1 MSNPKQRV
9 AELTALLEKYNYEYY
24 VKDNPT
30 VTDAEYDNLMDELIH
45 LETNYPELKSK
56 YSPTQRVGG
65 KILDGFSKVK
75 HKRLMLSLADVFNEE
90 EVRDF
95 DRKVREALNLDTID
109 YMAEMKIDGL
119 AMSLDYVDG
128 SLNYA
133 ATRGDGNIGE
143 NVTSNV
149 ITVKSIPTH
158 IAVNKPFEVR
168 GEIFMPK
175 KSLEKLNQERASK
188 NEPLL
193 ANARNAAAGSIR
205 QLDTSVA
212 ASRGLEGFWYYFVN
226 AEEYGITRHSDALNY
241 IETLGFKTNPE
252 RRICHG
258 IEEVI
263 NYINEYTNK
272 RSSLSYDIDGIVIK
286 VDEFKYYDQLGYTA
300 KTPKWAIA
308 YKFPP
313 EEVITKLRDIVYTVG
328 RTGKITPN
336 AVLDPVR
343 VAGSLVSRATLHNED
358 FVKEKGLMVGDTI
371 VIRKAGDIIPEV
383 VRVLK
388 ERRDGNEKPYQMI
401 TACPIC
407 GQPLKKIDAMHYCT
421 NPNCEARNIEY
432 LIHFASREAMEIDGM
447 GPAVLEEFFNLG
459 LIHSVADIYRLKD
472 HEQTILEL
480 EGWSHKSFNNLMAAI
495 EKSKHN
501 SLEKLITGLG
511 INEVGSKMARTL
523 VKRYPDI
530 NQWKQL
536 ELMELL
542 SLPDIGPVV
551 AESIYQF
558 FHDENRLRLLDDLAR
573 LGVNMTYLGPKVD
586 YSSPFAGKTIVL
598 TGTLSRYGRKEATVL
613 LENLGAKV
621 TSAVSKSTDIV
632 IAGVEAGSKLD
643 KAKALGIKVMD
654 EEEFISILENK
665 K

>member
-1 MSNPKQRV
+1 MELKDRV
-9 AELTALLEKYNYEYY
+9 KEITALLEKYNYEYY

-30 VTDAEYDNLMDELIH
+30 VSDAEYDNLMDELIH
-45 LETNYPELKSK
+45 IETNHPELKSP

-65 KILDGFSKVK
+65 QVLSGFEKVK
-75 HKRLMLSLADVFNEE
+75 HKRMMLSLADVFNED

-95 DRKVREALNLDTID
+95 DRKVREELGLDSVD

-119 AMSLDYVDG
+119 AMSLDYVNG
-128 SLNYA
+128 VLNYA

-149 ITVKSIPTH
+149 ITVKSIPAH
-158 IAVNKPFEVR
+158 INVDKPFEVR

-175 KSLEKLNQERASK
+175 KSLEKLNKERELNKEA
-188 NEPLL
+188 LF

-205 QLDTSVA
+205 QLDTKVA
-212 ASRGLEGFWYYFVN
+212 ASRGLEGYWYYFVN
-226 AEEYGITRHSDALNY
+226 AQDFGITKHSESLNF
-241 IETLGFKTNPE
+241 IEKLGFKTNPE

-272 RSSLSYDIDGIVIK
+272 RPNLSYDIDGIVIK
-286 VDEFKYYDQLGYTA
+286 VDDFKYYNRLGYTA

-313 EEVITKLRDIVYTVG
+313 EEVVTKLRDIIYTVG

-343 VAGSLVSRATLHNED
+343 VAGSLVKRATLHNED
-358 FVKEKGLMVGDTI
+358 FVVDKGLMIGDTI

-383 VRVLK
+383 VRVIK
-388 ERRDGNEKPYQMI
+388 DRRDGTEKPYQMI
-401 TACPIC
+401 SKCPIC
-407 GQPLKKIDAMHYCT
+407 GSELKKIDAMHYCE
-421 NPNCEARNIEY
+421 NPNCDARNIEG
-432 LIHFASREAMEIDGM
+432 LIHFSSRDAMEIDGM
-447 GPAVLEEFFNLG
+447 GPAVVEEFFNAGFLRS
-459 LIHSVADIYRLKD
+459 IPDIYKLKN
-472 HEQTILEL
+472 HKEEILER
-480 EGWSHKSFNNLMAAI
+480 EGWSDKSFNNLINAI

-501 SLEKLITGLG
+501 SLEKFITGIG
-511 INEVGSKMARTL
+511 INEIGSKMARTL
-523 VKRYPDI
+523 VKRFTDI
-530 NQWKQL
+530 DAWMNL
-536 ELMELL
+536 EMMELL
-542 SLPDIGPVV
+542 SLKDIGPVV
-551 AESIYQF
+551 ANSIYEY
-558 FHDENRLRLLDDLAR
+558 FHNEKNLKMIDELKT
-573 LGVNMTYLGPKVD
+573 LGVNLKYLGPQID
-586 YSSPFAGKTIVL
+586 MNSPFANKTIVL
-598 TGTLSRYGRKEATVL
+598 TGTLTKYGRKEATVL

-621 TSAVSKSTDIV
+621 TGSVSKSTDIV

-643 KAKALGIKVMD
+643 KARALNIKVMD
-654 EEEFISILENK
+654 EEEFISLLVNK

>member
-1 MSNPKQRV
+1 MADPKERV
-9 AELTALLEKYNYEYY
+9 AQLTALLEKYNYEYY

-30 VTDAEYDNLMDELIH
+30 VSDAEYDNLMDELIH

-65 KILDGFSKVK
+65 QILDGFEKVK
-75 HKRLMLSLADVFNEE
+75 HKRLMLSLADVFNED

-158 IAVNKPFEVR
+158 LSINKPFEVR

-175 KSLEKLNQERASK
+175 KSLEKLNAERLAK

-212 ASRGLEGFWYYFVN
+212 ANRGLEGFWYYFVN
-226 AEEYGITRHSDALNY
+226 AQEYGFTRHSESLNY
-241 IETLGFKTNPE
+241 IETLGFKTNKE

-272 RSSLSYDIDGIVIK
+272 RSSLPYDIDGIVIK
-286 VDEFKYYDQLGYTA
+286 VDEFKYYDRLGYTA

-358 FVKEKGLMVGDTI
+358 FINEKGLMVGDTI

-383 VRVLK
+383 VRVIK
-388 ERRDGNEKPYQMI
+388 ERRDGSEKEYKMI
-401 TACPIC
+401 DKCPIC
-407 GQPLKKIDAMHYCT
+407 GQPLEKIEAMHYCT
-421 NPNCEARNIEY
+421 NPHCDARNIEY
-432 LIHFASREAMEIDGM
+432 LIHFASRDAMEIDGM

-459 LIHSVADIYRLKD
+459 FVRNIPDIYRLKN
-472 HEQTILEL
+472 HEQEILEL
-480 EGWSHKSFNNLMAAI
+480 EGWSHKSFANLINAI
-495 EKSKHN
+495 EKSKKN

-523 VKRYPDI
+523 VKRYSDI
-530 NQWKQL
+530 EQWKAL
-536 ELMELL
+536 TMDELL
-542 SLPDIGPVV
+542 SLNDVGPVV
-551 AESIYQF
+551 ADSIYKF
-558 FHDENRLRLLDDLAR
+558 FHDEGSLKMLDALKE
-573 LGVNMTYLGPKVD
+573 LGVNMNYLGPKID
-586 YSSPFAGKTIVL
+586 MSSPFANKTIVL
-598 TGTLSRYGRKEATVL
+598 TGTLTKYGRKEATVL

-621 TSAVSKSTDIV
+621 TGSVSKATDIV
-632 IAGVEAGSKLD
+632 IAGAEAGSKL
-643 KAKALGIKVMD
+643 AKAQSLGIKVMN